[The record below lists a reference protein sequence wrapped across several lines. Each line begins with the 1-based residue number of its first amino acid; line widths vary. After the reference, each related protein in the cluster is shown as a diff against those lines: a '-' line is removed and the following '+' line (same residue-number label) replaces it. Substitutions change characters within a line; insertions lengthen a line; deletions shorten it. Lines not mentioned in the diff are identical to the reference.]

1 MKKKNLIII
10 CAVVVLGVVA
20 LVVAR
25 SMSKSSTIEQDYH
38 IEDIDAVTK
47 LYLSNKF
54 DVNLLLE
61 RVGTGD
67 DDTLWLVNEQYPA
80 NQPLVDILLETLHD
94 MRIRQHVNRNAVP
107 SIIKNLSVNNIK
119 VEVYQKVYLIDWF
132 DRGIFCLL
140 FEKYGADGGISYFDA
155 PSAFDFPLSSHC
167 SFGEEL

>member
-67 DDTLWLVNEQYPA
+67 DDTLWL
-80 NQPLVDILLETLHD
+80 
-94 MRIRQHVNRNAVP
+94 
-107 SIIKNLSVNNIK
+107 
-119 VEVYQKVYLIDWF
+119 
-132 DRGIFCLL
+132 
-140 FEKYGADGGISYFDA
+140 
-155 PSAFDFPLSSHC
+155 SHW
-167 SFGEEL
+167 